1 MSINLDKDKLQKIIM
16 VGDRILVK
24 PQSPEEQLP
33 SGLILPPSV
42 QEKEKLGLGY
52 VISIGPGFAIPAMQ
66 EIEEPWQ
73 EEKEKVKYV
82 PLQMKRGD
90 LCVYLQGQGFEIEF
104 QKEKY
109 LIIASHHILMLVRD
123 DELFD

>member
-1 MSINLDKDKLQKIIM
+1 MSINLDKEKLQKIIM

-24 PQSPEEQLP
+24 PKSPDELLP

-52 VISIGPGFAIPAMQ
+52 VISIGPGFAIPSIQ
-66 EIEEPWQ
+66 EVEEPWQ
-73 EEKEKVKYV
+73 DEKEKVKYI
-82 PLQMKRGD
+82 PLQMKIGD

-104 QKEKY
+104 QKDKY
-109 LIIASHHILMLVRD
+109 LIISSHHILMLVRD